1 MVSPVDQRIF
11 SFAEVAAE
19 SVIERVTESPK
30 QTVDE
35 EAEALTF
42 KTSIITVS
50 EQVTP
55 FTVRST
61 QYVVFSVGLTQM
73 ESPVSLVDQLVVE
86 LGLKE

>member
-1 MVSPVDQRIF
+1 MDQSIF
-11 SFAEVAAE
+11 PFVAKAAE
-19 SVIERVTESPK
+19 SVIVIVTESPK

-73 ESPVSLVDQLVVE
+73 ESEVSPVDHIVLE
-86 LGLKE
+86 LTL

>member
-1 MVSPVDQRIF
+1 ML
-11 SFAEVAAE
+11 AAE

-73 ESPVSLVDQLVVE
+73 ESEVSPVDHIVLE
-86 LGLKE
+86 LTL

>member
-1 MVSPVDQRIF
+1 ML
-11 SFAEVAAE
+11 AAE

-50 EQVTP
+50 ELVTP

-73 ESPVSLVDQLVVE
+73 ESEVSPVDHIVLE
-86 LGLKE
+86 LTL